1 MLDNVRCGTDVEII
15 EPVNLYGC
23 ELRRGAFVGP
33 FVEIQAGAFVGEYTR
48 ISSHTFVCAGVHIR
62 HHCFVGHGVMFIN
75 DVFDNPPRDWVIQY
89 TLVGKYT
96 RIGSNATI
104 LPVCIG
110 RHAIIG
116 AGAVVVDDVPNNA
129 VVAGNPAR
137 VIRYRTDEEAR
148 GDICKSES

>member
-1 MLDNVRCGTDVEII
+1 MLKNVERGTGVSVV

-48 ISSHTFVCAGVHIR
+48 ISSHTFVCTGVHIGP
-62 HHCFVGHGVMFIN
+62 HCFIGHGVMFIN
-75 DVFDNPPRDWVIQY
+75 DGFGAPLHSWNLQDTY
-89 TLVGKYT
+89 VGEYT
-96 RIGSNATI
+96 RIGSNVTI

-137 VIRYRTDEEAR
+137 VIRYRTDEEVKE
-148 GDICKSES
+148 DLCE

>member
-75 DVFDNPPRDWVIQY
+75 DKFDSPINDWGQCFAMVLEY
-89 TLVGKYT
+89 A

-104 LPVCIG
+104 LPVHIG
-110 RHAIIG
+110 KHAIVG
-116 AGAVVVDDVPNNA
+116 AGAVVTKDVPNNA

-137 VIRYRTDEEAR
+137 VIRYRTDEEVKE
-148 GDICKSES
+148 DLCE